1 MTFILIDS
9 KLYSIQL
16 IIRISKNKGE
26 DTRNIKNYEKE
37 TKIRKK
43 ILIKNK
49 CEDTMKKEKGRK
61 TTKNKR
67 ENTKLPKNEKE
78 DTGCP
83 NKHGNSVT
91 N

>member
-1 MTFILIDS
+1 LTFILIDS

-49 CEDTMKKEKGRK
+49 CEDTMKKDKGKHSNQEQTRRHE
-61 TTKNKR
+61 TNK
-67 ENTKLPKNEKE
+67 E
-78 DTGCP
+78 
-83 NKHGNSVT
+83 
-91 N
+91 